1 MSQRTRKNWLK
12 AVAVLAFSQF
22 CFLTGTFQAQAEE
35 TTPSQ
40 PAVETTVPAP
50 VEAAEVQPVEE
61 AVPAV
66 ETPAELMPETDAP
79 ATNSKAAL
87 DQTIGEAQNPGDSP
101 AGQPVEAETDISQ
114 EPSEESTLNTTP
126 SSESAETTEPTDAPE
141 VPTTE
146 DQPAPE
152 SPASTESSVEKAT
165 DTPATDTE
173 KPAEQPVD
181 TKDTEEKT
189 EDSVV
194 VSNTKETTLS
204 EKEVEE
210 TFVVTQPRSARVR
223 RAAVSTRAANDNIVH
238 ENLVGQGINWATVDD
253 PGRKGF
259 TFDAIPMFTVNGQ
272 AAFCIQPGVDFD
284 GNGQVHSTEALDT
297 YLKDASKRHKITLIS
312 YFGYVN
318 NPDKSKE
325 QYFTTQLMIGEVL
338 GRKVT
343 WTYAPLNYN
352 ARKAAINKLVTNFNN
367 KASFNNQT
375 KTVKVGETIKVTD
388 TTGFLSRVKEVD
400 APKGITAKIQG
411 NQLVI
416 TVTKDA
422 PEKVQIK
429 LNQIKVA
436 GAPMVYKKPGSQ
448 TIGVLNPIE
457 PGRSVLNL
465 NVLKQ
470 GNLEILKIDADTKK
484 PLANAEIKVTING
497 KDQTV
502 KTNEKGIATVKNLT
516 HGTKGTVVEI
526 KAPTGYILNKTS
538 KDFTIEANKTIKVTL
553 ENKAQQGTITI
564 DKSGVEFGKTMPNDR
579 YALAGNVFEVFAGS
593 TASGKPV
600 DTITTDVKGKAK
612 TKALPLGT
620 YAVKEKTASAGY
632 VLNPTVYVVKLS
644 YAGQNVAI
652 TNADQKIENKEQKGI
667 ARIFKE
673 DVETGNNAQGA
684 ATLEGAVYGL
694 YQADGK
700 KIKSVTLKNINGKV
714 QAEVKDLKLGAY
726 YFLEEKAPVGY
737 NLNTNKIHFELVYGG
752 QDKETVTKEITAKD
766 QVIKGTI
773 EGVKVGN
780 KDFVDTKDPDKKPKL
795 EGIEISLTSK
805 TTGKV
810 VKAVLTDKDGY
821 FTFGKNAVVY
831 DTYIVSET
839 KGKEGYKL
847 FEPFE
852 VTISEQGQTFR
863 YVLEDQIIEQAVKIV
878 KVDAETGKVIPL
890 ANTEF
895 KIFDTLANKYVTF
908 AIPNDTEVTDIFRTN
923 DKGYLV
929 TNGTFTYGNN
939 RYRIEE
945 INAPKNYVLNKT
957 PLVFSITD
965 DTEPIKVINFANR
978 QARKNVKLFK
988 YEEWNQKKTPLAG
1001 VTFTLYNQAGQTLG
1015 EYTTDK
1021 NGELLVK
1028 GLVAGAYYF
1037 LEKAPLESFQ
1047 PNTDKQAF
1055 TVAFK
1060 QNAPDDGETLLV
1072 SVRNYL
1078 IPPTLET
1085 QASNKED
1092 GEKVIDPLEKVVIKD
1107 SVSYTNLFVGKEYT
1121 ISGVLM
1127 NKATNTPI
1135 LQDGKEIR
1143 KTLTFIADKANG
1155 TKDLEFVVNAS
1166 VLKGQTIVVFEKLF
1180 RDGIEVAAHEDITDE
1195 NQSVRVNNPTVHTT
1209 AVFEDG
1215 LTVADPTG
1223 LFTLNDT
1230 VEVKEILPGK
1240 AYLIK
1245 GILIDKATSEP
1256 LLVHGNTVETSVG
1269 FIAKAE
1275 NETVIVPFTFD
1286 LTDLNGREIVV
1297 FESLFRNDEELANH
1311 KDINDKG
1318 QTVRITNPEIGTK
1331 ATDKE
1336 TGLQVID
1343 PLAVVTITDA
1353 VAYHDLIVGKTY
1365 TVNGILMDKATEQP
1379 VLVDDKEITSTLTF
1393 VAETTDGTVN
1403 LDFVLDARA
1412 LRGKEVVVFEDLFR
1426 DGVLLASHADI
1437 TDEGQTVRVTNPGVR
1452 TTATH
1457 KTTGLKEV
1465 NPLTKVTITDAVK
1478 YHDLIV
1484 GKTYTVNGIL
1494 MDKATEKPVLV
1505 DGKEVTNTLT
1515 FVAERTDGTVHLDF
1529 ILDAR
1534 ALRGKEVVVFEDLFR
1549 DGVLLATHAD
1559 ITDKDQTITIVNPT
1573 ITTKA
1578 TNKNGGKEILA
1589 LPNQTVLEWVKVDG
1603 LAIGQIYKLIVQG
1616 YLTPD
1621 GTPFE
1626 GTHAEKIFTADKETM
1641 EFLFEFLVD
1650 GRNLAGKGLSFAE
1663 WLQAKTEDEKESF
1676 EEVAKHNVDLTNKD
1690 QTVQFVEAP
1699 KPPQPVKAASVV
1711 PMLPKTGS
1719 EDNSIWLIIG
1729 LIFVL
1734 AAGLIGYDLYKVKD

>member
-1 MSQRTRKNWLK
+1 MQIKTKKNWLK
-12 AVAVLAFSQF
+12 AAVLVAFSQF

-40 PAVETTVPAP
+40 PTIEITNPAP
-50 VEAAEVQPVEE
+50 VEAVDVQPVEE

-66 ETPAELMPETDAP
+66 ETPDEPVAETDAP
-79 ATNSKAAL
+79 TANSKEAL
-87 DQTIGEAQNPGDSP
+87 DQTIGETQNPGDSP
-101 AGQPVEAETDISQ
+101 VGTQPIEV
-114 EPSEESTLNTTP
+114 EPSETEDSGESLEEGDLSTTQPSESTETTNTTETTIPEAELVPGSTP
-126 SSESAETTEPTDAPE
+126 SSADP
-141 VPTTE
+141 
-146 DQPAPE
+146 
-152 SPASTESSVEKAT
+152 SVEKAT
-165 DTPATDTE
+165 DTPITDTKKE
-173 KPAEQPVD
+173 AEQSTD
-181 TKDTEEKT
+181 NKETETESTEKA
-189 EDSVV
+189 VV
-194 VSNTKETTLS
+194 EPETKETTLS
-204 EKEVEE
+204 DKEVED
-210 TFVVTQPRSARVR
+210 TFVVTQPRTTRAR
-223 RAAVSTRAANDNIVH
+223 RAANDNIVR
-238 ENLVGQGINWATVDD
+238 ENLVGQGINWAIVDD

-272 AAFCIQPGVDFD
+272 SAFCIQPGVDFTA
-284 GNGQVHSTEALDT
+284 NGQVHSTEALDT

-325 QYFTTQLMIGEVL
+325 QYFTTQLMIGEAL

-352 ARKAAINKLVTNFNN
+352 ARKAAINKLVTDFDN

-375 KTVKVGETIKVTD
+375 KTVKVGETIEVPD
-388 TTGFLSRVKEVD
+388 TNNVLKNIAKINVPE
-400 APKGITAKIQG
+400 GITAKIQG
-411 NQLVI
+411 NNLVI
-416 TVTKDA
+416 TATKA
-422 PEKVQIK
+422 ASEKAKITLDRLTVQG
-429 LNQIKVA
+429 V
-436 GAPMVYKKPGSQ
+436 PMVYKKPGSQ

-457 PGRSVLNL
+457 PGSSVLNL

-502 KTNEKGIATVKNLT
+502 KTDKNGKAMIKNLT

-526 KAPTGYILNKTS
+526 KAPTGYVLNKTS

-553 ENKAQQGTITI
+553 ENK
-564 DKSGVEFGKTMPNDR
+564 
-579 YALAGNVFEVFAGS
+579 
-593 TASGKPV
+593 
-600 DTITTDVKGKAK
+600 
-612 TKALPLGT
+612 
-620 YAVKEKTASAGY
+620 
-632 VLNPTVYVVKLS
+632 
-644 YAGQNVAI
+644 
-652 TNADQKIENKEQKGI
+652 EQLGI
-667 ARIFKE
+667 ARIFKQ
-673 DVETGNNAQGA
+673 DAETGNNAQGA

-694 YQADGK
+694 YQVDGK

-714 QAEVKDLKLGAY
+714 QAEVKDLKLGSY
-726 YFLEEKAPVGY
+726 YFIEEKAPVGY

-752 QDKETVTKEITAKD
+752 QDKETVTKEVTAKD

-780 KDFVDTKDPDKKPKL
+780 KDFVDANDPDNKPKL

-821 FTFGKNAVVY
+821 FTFGKHAVVV
-831 DTYIVSET
+831 DTYMVSET

-863 YVLEDQIIEQAVKIV
+863 YVLEDKIIEQQLKIV
-878 KVDAETGKVIPL
+878 KVDQETGETIAL
-890 ANTEF
+890 ANTAF

-929 TNGTFTYGNN
+929 TNGTFTYGIN

-945 INAPKNYVLNKT
+945 INAPINYVLNKT

-988 YEEWNQKKTPLAG
+988 YEEWNKKKTPLVG
-1001 VTFTLYNQAGQTLG
+1001 VTFTLYNGEGKAVG
-1015 EYTTDK
+1015 EYTTDT
-1021 NGELLVK
+1021 NGEILVK
-1028 GLVAGAYYF
+1028 GLVAGSYYF
-1037 LEKAPLESFQ
+1037 TEKAPLESFQ

-1092 GEKVIDPLEKVVIKD
+1092 GKTVIDPLEKVVIKD

-1127 NKATNTPI
+1127 NKATNAPI

-1209 AVFEDG
+1209 AIFEDG
-1215 LTVADPTG
+1215 LTVADPMG

-1230 VEVKEILPGK
+1230 VEIKEILPGK
-1240 AYLIK
+1240 AYLVK
-1245 GILIDKATSEP
+1245 GILMDKATGEA

-1311 KDINDKG
+1311 KDLEDK
-1318 QTVRITNPEIGTK
+1318 
-1331 ATDKE
+1331 
-1336 TGLQVID
+1336 
-1343 PLAVVTITDA
+1343 
-1353 VAYHDLIVGKTY
+1353 
-1365 TVNGILMDKATEQP
+1365 
-1379 VLVDDKEITSTLTF
+1379 
-1393 VAETTDGTVN
+1393 
-1403 LDFVLDARA
+1403 
-1412 LRGKEVVVFEDLFR
+1412 
-1426 DGVLLASHADI
+1426 
-1437 TDEGQTVRVTNPGVR
+1437 GQTVRVTNPSVR

-1457 KTTGLKEV
+1457 KPTGLKVV
-1465 NPLTKVTITDAVK
+1465 NPLTKVTITDAVN

-1505 DGKEVTNTLT
+1505 DGKEVTSTLT
-1515 FVAERTDGTVHLDF
+1515 FVAERTDGTVNLDF
-1529 ILDAR
+1529 VLDAR
-1534 ALRGKEVVVFEDLFR
+1534 TLRGKEVVVFEDLFR
-1549 DGVLLATHAD
+1549 EGVLLASHAD
-1559 ITDKDQTITIVNPT
+1559 ITDKDQTIKIVNPT

-1589 LPNQTVLEWVKVDG
+1589 LPNQTVLEWAKVDG
-1603 LAIGQIYKLIVQG
+1603 LAIGQLYKLIVQG

-1621 GTPFE
+1621 GTPFD

-1663 WLQAKTEDEKESF
+1663 WLQAKTEDDKEPF
-1676 EEVAKHNVDLTNKD
+1676 EEVARHNVDLTNKD
-1690 QTVQFVEAP
+1690 QTVQIVEAP
-1699 KPPQPVKAASVV
+1699 KPPQPMKPEQPVKEAAMV

-1719 EDNSIWLIIG
+1719 EDNVLWIMIG
-1729 LIFVL
+1729 MIFVL
-1734 AAGLIGYDLYKVKD
+1734 VAGLIGYDLYKVKD